1 MAELYMPWKKNKPV
15 FDLDDLLLM
24 ESAGDKYMRDTIQY
38 AKDHPTISIGMMV
51 ADQYGN
57 TGRIVG
63 MKWSESYMDHV
74 CDVMSGHDLVR
85 DILGTS
91 LKRTTV
97 KAVVRCVK

>member
-1 MAELYMPWKKNKPV
+1 MAKLYTPWEDQPTSFK
-15 FDLDDLLLM
+15 LEDLLPL
-24 ESAGDKYMRDTIQY
+24 ESAGEKYMRDTIQY
-38 AKDHPTISIGMMV
+38 TKENPTISIGMMV

-63 MKWSESYMDHV
+63 MKWSESYMDHL

-85 DILGTS
+85 DVLGAS

-97 KAVVRCVK
+97 KVVVRCVK